1 MRSPASRATKRI
13 LLAGSLLAA
22 SSALFAQTAGSPD
35 GIWTGTAQLSGQQI
49 PFRVDISGTGD
60 HVQGALLNG
69 PHTSEK
75 ARSDKSGASGQ
86 SGTSGKFVSSSGTFA
101 DGHLVLTFD
110 YYANTLDATLT
121 NGTLTGTFGKPN
133 HTVPVTAQLNGQR
146 PAAAPN
152 PPHIAGVW
160 NVAVDNGAKGEDS
173 WKLRVHQ
180 SGPDVVAVIERIDG
194 DTGNLYGVWRDGVF
208 TISHFTAAGPSIAVL
223 RPEADGTLQ
232 LETAAHGGGVQ
243 TFAAHRA
250 TPLHNVALTS
260 IDDPLHHT
268 SLKNA
273 EEPLA
278 FRFPDLNGKLVSSS
292 DPEFAHKA
300 VIVSIGGSWCPNC
313 QDEAPF
319 LESLYRKYHSRGLE
333 IVELSFEEASQRDN
347 PVRLRAVIQR
357 YGITYPVLLAGTPD
371 QLASTFQQ
379 VTHLDCWPTTF
390 FVGKDGQVKAI
401 HTGYAGPATGVDNHQ
416 LETEV
421 TAQIEQLLAGK
432 ASPAHPS
439 PVQVA
444 RTQ

>member
-1 MRSPASRATKRI
+1 MSSSTFRAATRI
-13 LLAGSLLAA
+13 YLGGLLLAA
-22 SSALFAQTAGSPD
+22 SPALFAQTADSPD
-35 GIWTGTAQLSGQQI
+35 GIWTGTAQLNSQQV
-49 PFRVDISGTGD
+49 PFRLEISGTGD
-60 HVQGALLNG
+60 QVQGTLLNG
-69 PHTSEK
+69 PNGSDNASSAK
-75 ARSDKSGASGQ
+75 A
-86 SGTSGKFVSSSGTFA
+86 GTSGKFVSSGGTFA

-110 YYANTLDATLT
+110 YYANTLDATLS
-121 NGTLTGTFGKPN
+121 NGTLNGTFGKPN

-146 PAAAPN
+146 PAASPH

-160 NVAVDNGAKGEDS
+160 NVAVDNGAKGESS
-173 WKLRVHQ
+173 WKLRVRQ

-208 TISHFTAAGPSIAVL
+208 TISHFTAAGPSVAVL

-371 QLASTFQQ
+371 QLAATFPQ
-379 VTHLDCWPTTF
+379 VAHLDCWPTTF
-390 FVGKDGQVKAI
+390 FVGRDGEVKAI

-421 TAQIEQLLAGK
+421 NAQVEQLLAGK
-432 ASPAHPS
+432 ASPARSS

>member
-1 MRSPASRATKRI
+1 MRSPSFRATTRI
-13 LLAGSLLAA
+13 FIAASLLA
-22 SSALFAQTAGSPD
+22 SSVLYAQTTGSPD
-35 GIWTGTAQLSGQQI
+35 GIWTGTAQLNGQQV
-49 PFRVDISGTGD
+49 PFRLEISGTGD
-60 HVQGALLNG
+60 QVQGALLNG
-69 PHTSEK
+69 PNTSEK
-75 ARSDKSGASGQ
+75 GKPEAE
-86 SGTSGKFVSSSGTFA
+86 SGTSGRFVSSSGTFA

-121 NGTLTGTFGKPN
+121 DGTLSGTFGKPN
-133 HTVPVTAQLNGQR
+133 HTVPITAQLNGQQ
-146 PAAAPN
+146 PTAAPN

-160 NVAVDNGAKGEDS
+160 SVAVDNGTKGEGS
-173 WKLRVHQ
+173 WKLRVRQ

-208 TISHFTAAGPSIAVL
+208 TISHFTAAGPSVAVL
-223 RPEADGTLQ
+223 RPETDGTLQ

-250 TPLHNVALTS
+250 TSLHNVALTS
-260 IDDPLHHT
+260 VDDPLHHT

-278 FRFPDLNGKLVSSS
+278 FRFPDLNGKLISST

-347 PVRLRAVIQR
+347 PARLRAVIQR

-371 QLASTFQQ
+371 QLAATFPQ

-390 FVGKDGQVKAI
+390 FVGRDGQVKAI
-401 HTGYAGPATGVDNHQ
+401 HTGYAGPATGADN
-416 LETEV
+416 LELEAEVTTEV
-421 TAQIEQLLAGK
+421 ERLLTEK
-432 ASPAHPS
+432 ATPARPT

-444 RTQ
+444 RTR